1 LESYRAL
8 ERRVAR
14 GAILSFYT
22 TATIGRSG
30 ATAATWQL
38 RSNTGSRVG
47 GTAALNLLQW
57 IRSSQPRR
65 KRHTD
70 PRQGDI
76 MDERQFYIE
85 KQDTKTLQLVCP
97 SCRKE
102 GSYPIRWI
110 VRTKK
115 NELPRGASE
124 EDKKH
129 FAQARSYMVRVDEL
143 VACRKCRK
151 RFELTGQSVVLVSS
165 NAAAQ
170 GAADYDP
177 ETFGNR

>member
-1 LESYRAL
+1 
-8 ERRVAR
+8 
-14 GAILSFYT
+14 
-22 TATIGRSG
+22 
-30 ATAATWQL
+30 
-38 RSNTGSRVG
+38 
-47 GTAALNLLQW
+47 
-57 IRSSQPRR
+57 
-65 KRHTD
+65 
-70 PRQGDI
+70 
-76 MDERQFYIE
+76 MDERQFYTE

-102 GSYPIRWI
+102 DSYPIRWI